1 MFRHA
6 TEWYYQNKIER
17 LETKIAELQEKLAQ
31 ANIRLTDT
39 AE

>member
-17 LETKIAELQEKLAQ
+17 LEAKILELQERLAQ
-31 ANIRLTDT
+31 ANIKLDDSK
-39 AE
+39 